1 MADFPIVDTHIHL
14 WDPSVLR
21 YPWLEE
27 VPFLNKPYLL
37 ADYRNACGEINVET
51 MIFVQCDT
59 HPDDNLKE
67 AEWVTSLSKEDPRIR
82 GIVAGAPLEA
92 GDGVKPLLE
101 QLADIP
107 LVKGIR
113 RLIQSE
119 SLEFCVQ
126 PDFISGVQSLEKF
139 GLSFD
144 ICIYHPHLANTIQ
157 FVKQCPN
164 VQFILDHIG
173 KPNIKD
179 QLFEPWKREIKELS
193 EFPNVFCKVSGL
205 VTEADFERWTAA
217 DLKPY
222 IDHVIECFGF
232 DRVIYGSDWPVAAQA
247 TEYSRWVDILER
259 AVSGCSD
266 DELSRLFR
274 DNALQFY
281 RVSAERE
288 T

>member
-126 PDFISGVQSLEKF
+126 PDFISGVQSLEEF

-164 VQFILDHIG
+164 IQCILDHIG

-205 VTEADFERWTAA
+205 VTEADFETWTRE

-247 TEYSRWVDILER
+247 TEYPRWVEALEW

-266 DELSRLFR
+266 DELRKLFR
-274 DNALQFY
+274 DNALRFY
-281 RVSAERE
+281 RVS
-288 T
+288 TD

>member
-21 YPWLEE
+21 YPWLDE

-37 ADYRNACGEINVET
+37 EDYRNACGAVDVGT
-51 MIFVQCDT
+51 MIFVQCD
-59 HPDDNLKE
+59 PDPDENLKE
-67 AEWVTSLSKEDPRIR
+67 AEWVTSLAKEDSRIR
-82 GIVAGAPLEA
+82 GIVAGAPLEQ
-92 GDGVKPLLE
+92 GDGARPLLE
-101 QLADIP
+101 QLSEIP

-119 SLEFCVQ
+119 GLEFCVQ
-126 PDFISGVQSLEKF
+126 PDFIRGVQSLEEF

-144 ICIYHPHLANTIQ
+144 ICIYHRHLANTIQ

-164 VQFILDHIG
+164 IQFILDHIG

-193 EFPNVFCKVSGL
+193 EFPNVSCKVSGL
-205 VTEADFERWTAA
+205 VTEADFETWTGEA
-217 DLKPY
+217 LKPY

-247 TEYSRWVDILER
+247 TEYPRWVETLER
-259 AVSGCSD
+259 AVDGCSAE
-266 DELSRLFR
+266 ELRKLFR

-281 RVSAERE
+281 RVAVD
-288 T
+288 

>member
-139 GLSFD
+139 GLIFD

-247 TEYSRWVDILER
+247 TEYSRWVDTLER

>member
-1 MADFPIVDTHIHL
+1 VHL
-14 WDPSVLR
+14 WNPENLS

-27 VPFLNKPYLL
+27 IPALNRSFLLP
-37 ADYRNACGEINVET
+37 DYRTAYGTLEIEAMV
-51 MIFVQCDT
+51 FVQCET
-59 HPDDNLKE
+59 HPDDGLKE
-67 AEWVTSLSKEDPRIR
+67 TEWVTALVADEPRIK
-82 GIVAGAPLEA
+82 GIVAWAPLEN
-92 GDGVKPLLE
+92 GDGARSVLE
-101 QLADIP
+101 VLADNP
-107 LVKGIR
+107 LVKGVR

-126 PDFISGVQSLEKF
+126 PDFITGVQSLEEF

-144 ICIYHPHLANTIQ
+144 ICIYHPHLANTIR

-179 QLFEPWKREIKELS
+179 QLFEPWKRELKELS

-205 VTEADFERWTAA
+205 VTEADFETWTRE

-247 TEYSRWVDILER
+247 TEYPRWVETLEW
-259 AVSGCSD
+259 VINGCSA
-266 DELSRLFR
+266 DELRKLFC

-281 RVSAERE
+281 RVS
-288 T
+288 TD

>member
-247 TEYSRWVDILER
+247 TKYPRWVDTLER
-259 AVSGCSD
+259 GG
-266 DELSRLFR
+266 
-274 DNALQFY
+274 
-281 RVSAERE
+281 
-288 T
+288 

>member
-1 MADFPIVDTHIHL
+1 MANFPIVDTHIHL

-21 YPWLEE
+21 YPWLDE

-37 ADYRNACGEINVET
+37 EDYRNACGAVDVGT
-51 MIFVQCDT
+51 MIFVQCD
-59 HPDDNLKE
+59 PDPDENLKE
-67 AEWVTSLSKEDPRIR
+67 AEWVTSLAKEDPRIR
-82 GIVAGAPLEA
+82 GIVAGAPLEK
-92 GDGVKPLLE
+92 GDGARPLLE
-101 QLADIP
+101 QLSEIP

-119 SLEFCVQ
+119 GLEFCVQ
-126 PDFISGVQSLEKF
+126 PDFIRGVQSLEEF

-144 ICIYHPHLANTIQ
+144 ICIYHRHLANTIQ

-164 VQFILDHIG
+164 IQFILDHIG

-193 EFPNVFCKVSGL
+193 EFPNVSCKVSGL
-205 VTEADFERWTAA
+205 VTEADFENWTRE

-222 IDHVIECFGF
+222 INHVIECFGF

-247 TEYSRWVDILER
+247 TEYPRWVETLEW
-259 AVSGCSD
+259 AVNGYSA
-266 DELSRLFR
+266 DELGKLFR

-281 RVSAERE
+281 RIAAD
-288 T
+288 

>member
-37 ADYRNACGEINVET
+37 ADYRNAYGETDVET

-205 VTEADFERWTAA
+205 VTEADFEKWTAA

-247 TEYSRWVDILER
+247 TKYPRWVDTLER

>member
-37 ADYRNACGEINVET
+37 ADYRNAYGEINVET

-59 HPDDNLKE
+59 HPGDNLKE

-82 GIVAGAPLEA
+82 GIVAGAPLEV

-126 PDFISGVQSLEKF
+126 PDFITGVQSLEEF

-164 VQFILDHIG
+164 IQFILDHIG

-179 QLFEPWKREIKELS
+179 QVFEPWKREIKELS
-193 EFPNVFCKVSGL
+193 EFPNVCCKVSGL

-247 TEYSRWVDILER
+247 TKYPRWVDTLEW

-281 RVSAERE
+281 KVSAERG

>member
-21 YPWLEE
+21 YPWLDE

-37 ADYRNACGEINVET
+37 EDYRNACGAVDVGT
-51 MIFVQCDT
+51 MIFVQCD
-59 HPDDNLKE
+59 PDPDENLKE
-67 AEWVTSLSKEDPRIR
+67 AEWVASLAKEDPRIR
-82 GIVAGAPLEA
+82 GIVAGAPLEK
-92 GDGVKPLLE
+92 GDGARTLLE
-101 QLADIP
+101 QLSEIP

-119 SLEFCVQ
+119 GLEFCVQ
-126 PDFISGVQSLEKF
+126 PDFIRGVQSLEEF

-144 ICIYHPHLANTIQ
+144 ICIYHRHLANTIQ
-157 FVKQCPN
+157 FVKQCSN
-164 VQFILDHIG
+164 IQFILDHIG

-193 EFPNVFCKVSGL
+193 EFPNVSCKVSGL
-205 VTEADFERWTAA
+205 VTEADFESWTRE

-247 TEYSRWVDILER
+247 TKYPRWVETLEW
-259 AVSGCSD
+259 AVNGCSGA
-266 DELSRLFR
+266 ELRKLFR

-281 RVSAERE
+281 RVSAD
-288 T
+288 

>member
-37 ADYRNACGEINVET
+37 ADYRSACGETDVET

-126 PDFISGVQSLEKF
+126 PDFISGVQSLEEF

-164 VQFILDHIG
+164 IQFILDHIG

-179 QLFEPWKREIKELS
+179 QVFGPWKREIKELS
-193 EFPNVFCKVSGL
+193 GFPNVFCKVSGL
-205 VTEADFERWTAA
+205 VTEADFEKWTAA

-247 TEYSRWVDILER
+247 TKYPRWVKTLEW

>member
-37 ADYRNACGEINVET
+37 ADYRNACREIDVET

-126 PDFISGVQSLEKF
+126 PDFITGVQSLEEF

-164 VQFILDHIG
+164 IQFILDHIG

-179 QLFEPWKREIKELS
+179 QVFGPWKREIKELS

-205 VTEADFERWTAA
+205 VTEADFEKWTAA

-247 TEYSRWVDILER
+247 TKYPRWVDTLER

>member
-37 ADYRNACGEINVET
+37 ADYRNACGETDVET

-67 AEWVTSLSKEDPRIR
+67 TEWVTSLSKEDPRIR

-126 PDFISGVQSLEKF
+126 PDFISSVQSLEKF

-232 DRVIYGSDWPVAAQA
+232 NRVIYGSDWPVAAQA
-247 TEYSRWVDILER
+247 TKYPRWVDILER

>member
-21 YPWLEE
+21 YPWLDE

-37 ADYRNACGEINVET
+37 EDYRNACGAVDVGT
-51 MIFVQCDT
+51 MIFVQCD
-59 HPDDNLKE
+59 PDPDENLKE
-67 AEWVTSLSKEDPRIR
+67 AEWVASLAKEDPRIR
-82 GIVAGAPLEA
+82 GIVAGAPLEKGNGA
-92 GDGVKPLLE
+92 RPLLE
-101 QLADIP
+101 QLSEIP

-119 SLEFCVQ
+119 GIEFCIQ
-126 PDFISGVQSLEKF
+126 PDFIIGVQSLEEF

-144 ICIYHPHLANTIQ
+144 ICIYHRHLANTIQ

-164 VQFILDHIG
+164 IQFILDHIG

-193 EFPNVFCKVSGL
+193 EFPNVSCKVSGL
-205 VTEADFERWTAA
+205 VTEADLENWTREN
-217 DLKPY
+217 LKPY

-247 TEYSRWVDILER
+247 TEYPRWVETLEW
-259 AVSGCSD
+259 AVNGCSGE
-266 DELSRLFR
+266 ELRKLFR

-281 RVSAERE
+281 RVSAD
-288 T
+288 

>member
-14 WDPSVLR
+14 WHPDILR
-21 YPWLEE
+21 YPWLEDI
-27 VPFLNKPYLL
+27 PFLNKPYVLD
-37 ADYRNACGEINVET
+37 DYRKACGAVDVEA
-51 MIFVQCDT
+51 MVFVQCDAQPKNGLT
-59 HPDDNLKE
+59 E
-67 AEWVTSLSKEDPRIR
+67 AEWVTSLAEEDPRIK
-82 GIVAGAPLEA
+82 GIVAWAPLEEGEGA
-92 GDGVKPLLE
+92 RSHLE
-101 QLADIP
+101 KLAENQ

-126 PDFISGVQSLEKF
+126 PGFIRGVQMLEEF
-139 GLSFD
+139 GLNFD

-157 FVKQCPN
+157 FVKQCPD

-173 KPNIKD
+173 KPNIKN
-179 QLFEPWKREIKELS
+179 QAFEPWKREIKTLS

-205 VTEADFERWTAA
+205 VTEADFEKWTPE

-247 TEYSRWVDILER
+247 TEYPRWVNTLKW

-266 DELSRLFR
+266 DELKKLFH
-274 DNALQFY
+274 DNAIHFY
-281 RVSAERE
+281 KLSV
-288 T
+288 

>member
-21 YPWLEE
+21 YPWLDE

-37 ADYRNACGEINVET
+37 EDYRNACGAVDVGT
-51 MIFVQCDT
+51 MIFVQCD
-59 HPDDNLKE
+59 PDPDENLKE
-67 AEWVTSLSKEDPRIR
+67 AEWVASLAKEDPRIR
-82 GIVAGAPLEA
+82 GIVAGAPLEK
-92 GDGVKPLLE
+92 GDGARTLLE
-101 QLADIP
+101 QLSEIP

-119 SLEFCVQ
+119 GLEFCVQ
-126 PDFISGVQSLEKF
+126 PDFIRGVQSLEEF

-144 ICIYHPHLANTIQ
+144 ICIYYRHLANTIQ
-157 FVKQCPN
+157 FVKQCSN
-164 VQFILDHIG
+164 IQFILDHIG

-193 EFPNVFCKVSGL
+193 EFPNVSCKVSGL
-205 VTEADFERWTAA
+205 VTEADFESWTRE

-247 TEYSRWVDILER
+247 TKYPRWVETLEW
-259 AVSGCSD
+259 AVNGCSGA
-266 DELSRLFR
+266 ELRKLFR

-281 RVSAERE
+281 RVSAD
-288 T
+288 

>member
-1 MADFPIVDTHIHL
+1 MPDFPIVDTHIHL
-14 WDPSVLR
+14 WDPNILR
-21 YPWLEE
+21 YPWLDE

-37 ADYRNACGEINVET
+37 EDYRNACGAVDVGT
-51 MIFVQCDT
+51 MIFVQCD
-59 HPDDNLKE
+59 PDPDENLKE
-67 AEWVTSLSKEDPRIR
+67 AEWVTALAKEDPRIR
-82 GIVAGAPLEA
+82 GIVSGAPLEK
-92 GDGVKPLLE
+92 GDGVRPLLE
-101 QLADIP
+101 QLSEIP

-119 SLEFCVQ
+119 GLEFCVQ
-126 PDFISGVQSLEKF
+126 PDFIRGVQSLEEF

-144 ICIYHPHLANTIQ
+144 ICIYHRHLANTIQ

-164 VQFILDHIG
+164 IQFILDHIG
-173 KPNIKD
+173 KPNIKG
-179 QLFEPWKREIKELS
+179 QLFEPWKCEIKELS

-205 VTEADFERWTAA
+205 VTEADFESWTRE

-247 TEYSRWVDILER
+247 TEYPRWVATLEW
-259 AVSGCSD
+259 AVNGHSAE
-266 DELSRLFR
+266 ELRKLFR

-281 RVSAERE
+281 RVAAD
-288 T
+288 

>member
-126 PDFISGVQSLEKF
+126 PDFISGVQSLEEF

-164 VQFILDHIG
+164 IQCILDHIG

-205 VTEADFERWTAA
+205 VTEADFETWTRE

-247 TEYSRWVDILER
+247 TEYPRWVEALEW

-266 DELSRLFR
+266 DELRKLFR